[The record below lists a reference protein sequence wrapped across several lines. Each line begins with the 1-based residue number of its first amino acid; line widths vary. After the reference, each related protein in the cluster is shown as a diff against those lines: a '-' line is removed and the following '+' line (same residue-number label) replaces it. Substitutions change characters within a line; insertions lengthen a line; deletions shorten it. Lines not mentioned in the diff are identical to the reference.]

1 MDSSRPDQ
9 AQATLPR
16 LPALDGLRGLAVL
29 VVVCSHASGI
39 GLHLHPAFDWRGT
52 GRLGVFLFFVLS
64 SFLLTRIA
72 LAAPPDEL
80 RRPRYWGQYTQ
91 RRLLRVLPVYL
102 VILGLYFLLEDW
114 DAQRTFNHVL
124 LIRSERHLWTIP
136 VELRWYGVLP
146 LVVLLLAL
154 CRRWLWL
161 GACGLMLLA
170 GAVRLYSD
178 PDYAAKAPDFAPAL
192 MPFVPIFLMGSVA
205 AVLHELWVRSK
216 LDQSPWSKSLWE
228 AAGWIALAGLVL
240 HFPSLRQAISGEPI
254 ELTRYHLLFDRFGL
268 LCSVLLLGTLLGQ
281 GFLRRIFELR
291 ALRGVGAISY
301 SLYLVHRMILDR
313 VVDNAA
319 AWADP
324 LPMLFF
330 LFASLSLAWLLWR
343 VVERPAMGLGKA
355 RASSSGA

>member
-1 MDSSRPDQ
+1 M
-9 AQATLPR
+9 
-16 LPALDGLRGLAVL
+16 
-29 VVVCSHASGI
+29 VVVFSHASSI
-39 GLHLHPAFDWRGT
+39 GLHLHPSFDWRGT

-72 LAAPPDEL
+72 LAAPAGEL
-80 RRPRYWGQYTQ
+80 RRPKYWGEYVQ

-102 VILGLYFLLEDW
+102 VILVLYFLLEGW
-114 DAQRTFNHVL
+114 DARRTFDHVL
-124 LIRSERHLWTIP
+124 MIRSERHLWTIP

-161 GACGLMLLA
+161 GAIGLMLLA
-170 GAVRLYSD
+170 GAVRLYSV

-192 MPFVPIFLMGSVA
+192 MPFMPIFLMGSVA
-205 AVLHELWVRSK
+205 AVLHKLWVGSK
-216 LDQSPWSKSLWE
+216 LDRSPWSKSLWE
-228 AAGWIALAGLVL
+228 AAGWLAFAGLVL
-240 HFPSLRQAISGEPI
+240 HFPSIRQAISGEAI
-254 ELTRYHLLFDRFGL
+254 EHTRYHLLFDRFGI

-291 ALRGVGAISY
+291 VLRGIGAISY

-319 AWADP
+319 AWSDP

-330 LFASLSLAWLLWR
+330 LFASISLAWLLWR
-343 VVERPAMGLGKA
+343 AVERPGMGLGKT
-355 RASSSGA
+355 RAGRTGA